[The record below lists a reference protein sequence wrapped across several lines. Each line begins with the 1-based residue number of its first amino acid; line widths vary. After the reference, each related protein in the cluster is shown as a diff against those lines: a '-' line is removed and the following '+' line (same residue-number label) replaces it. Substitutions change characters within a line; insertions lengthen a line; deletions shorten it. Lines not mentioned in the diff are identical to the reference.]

1 MANLVSD
8 LFRGEPRLEKCLLE
22 DKAHV
27 LKGDRG
33 QYVALIQYAVL
44 VLEPG
49 TSIDGQEL
57 VREVYGADTA
67 KAVLAY
73 KTRRKIIN
81 PAYQTTADAIV
92 GKMTIQR
99 LDAEMLAFESREKL
113 VLPRRG

>member
-8 LFRGEPRLEKCLLE
+8 LFRGDPRLEKCLLE

-33 QYVALIQYAVL
+33 QFVALIQYAVL

-49 TSIDGQEL
+49 ASINGQEL
-57 VREVYGADTA
+57 VQEVYGPDTA

-81 PAYQTTADAIV
+81 TSYQKTADAIV
-92 GKMTIQR
+92 GKMTIR
-99 LDAEMLAFESREKL
+99 SLDTEMRAFETREKM
-113 VLPRRG
+113 VFPRRG